1 MHDLKENNQEE
12 IFRADGRC
20 ICEICGKEYWKHP
33 FSEHVDYATGEPY
46 LNVLCDGCLV
56 KL

>member
-1 MHDLKENNQEE
+1 MHDLMENNQEE

-20 ICEICGKEYWKHP
+20 ICEICGKEYYKHP
-33 FSEHVDYATGEPY
+33 FSEHRDWNDEPY
-46 LNVLCDGCLV
+46 FNVLCDGSLV